1 MNAPAPLN
9 LTAPEALAQS
19 DGLSET
25 ARLTRGLATGDEEAF
40 REFHQRYFDRL
51 FRYLL
56 VMSRGQETEAEEAL
70 QETLCRVARYAR
82 RFGAEEVFWCW
93 LTALARSAA
102 RDGGRKQRRYW
113 TLLQNYALRWLP
125 LQKDPDDG
133 AEARLEQTVQGCL
146 AELPPADRAL
156 VEAKYLQRLS
166 VRELA
171 RQTGLTEK
179 AVESRLVRLR
189 RQLRE
194 HLLRK
199 LRLNQP

>member
-1 MNAPAPLN
+1 MNAPAPVN
-9 LTAPEALAQS
+9 LTAPDILAPPG
-19 DGLSET
+19 GLSET
-25 ARLTRGLATGDEEAF
+25 ARLTQGLAAGDEEAF
-40 REFHQRYFDRL
+40 REFHRRYFDRL

-56 VMSRGQETEAEEAL
+56 VLARGQETEAEEAL
-70 QETLCRVARYAR
+70 QETFCRVARYAR
-82 RFGAEEVFWCW
+82 RFDQEDVFWSW
-93 LTALARSAA
+93 LTVLARSAA

-133 AEARLEQTVQGCL
+133 AEACLEQTVQGCL

-156 VEAKYLQRLS
+156 VEAKYLKQLS

-179 AVESRLVRLR
+179 AVESRLLRLR